1 MEYINIGMIITTA
14 MIFTWIGFFFSKTKD
29 SKTLLSNS
37 VAFNDIMV
45 QLQEEIVNE
54 IQTSQRERGKM
65 LLNQEKIDKMVEK
78 NNILNL
84 EIKQTL
90 EESISTI
97 EEAKNT
103 KTTLNPTKRK

>member
-1 MEYINIGMIITTA
+1 MELNTGIIIASA
-14 MIFTWIGFFFSKTKD
+14 MIFTWVGYFFSKTKD

-37 VAFNDIMV
+37 AAFNEIMI

-65 LLNQEKIDKMVEK
+65 LLNQEKIDKMVEE

-90 EESISTI
+90 EENINTI
-97 EEAKNT
+97 AEAKSTNT
-103 KTTLNPTKRK
+103 NQYSSKKR